1 MHSSE
6 CICFWQ
12 IHRTGQHTEI
22 LGKHWYSL
30 QLEFFSEFYSWTYSV
45 KVIRWI
51 PRILSMVIF
60 KVNSCKWSPLCLQ
73 ILSRVSQTSYT
84 VQVTW
89 HQGVL
94 PTETFL
100 TKCSMREEYDTG
112 EGGAGRWWGRRRR
125 RKRRWL
131 RKLYWYLSYT
141 DSRRETKTP
150 MESSN
155 KWVLVHSST
164 GGVYFSNVKVN
175 PDTWMCI
182 SL

>member
-6 CICFWQ
+6 CIFFWQ

-30 QLEFFSEFYSWTYSV
+30 QLELFSEFYSWTYSV

-51 PRILSMVIF
+51 PRILLMVIF
-60 KVNSCKWSPLCLQ
+60 KVNSCKWSLLCLQ

-100 TKCSMREEYDTG
+100 TKCLMREEYDTG
-112 EGGAGRWWGRRRR
+112 EGEAGRWWGRRR
-125 RKRRWL
+125 KE
-131 RKLYWYLSYT
+131 KGGDY
-141 DSRRETKTP
+141 
-150 MESSN
+150 ESSIGI
-155 KWVLVHSST
+155 S
-164 GGVYFSNVKVN
+164 
-175 PDTWMCI
+175 PTWIQEEKPKIRWKAVTSEYSCTVQQEEYI
-182 SL
+182 FQTWK